1 MRRFPRKSARD
12 SFNTQHFLRHTPTLL
27 TPGVVRTLAF
37 GLQEPPGTP
46 HPLGAAS
53 PPPTRRR
60 TGCPTHPL
68 CLALSASPRRL
79 LSLGAITC
87 DFLVTDAVRFPGPDE
102 AGSWG
107 VPLPPSS
114 PCLAAFLCLSTPK
127 WLLKQQAA
135 WSSCNIS
142 DGLLPPF

>member
-12 SFNTQHFLRHTPTLL
+12 SFNTQHFLKHTPTHLP
-27 TPGVVRTLAF
+27 PGSGEAP
-37 GLQEPPGTP
+37 GIWAAGTP

-53 PPPTRRR
+53 PPPPRRR
-60 TGCPTHPL
+60 TVCPTHPF

-107 VPLPPSS
+107 GSTPSLLTLSGCLPLPFNLQMVIKATRSMVQ
-114 PCLAAFLCLSTPK
+114 LQHF
-127 WLLKQQAA
+127 
-135 WSSCNIS
+135 
-142 DGLLPPF
+142 